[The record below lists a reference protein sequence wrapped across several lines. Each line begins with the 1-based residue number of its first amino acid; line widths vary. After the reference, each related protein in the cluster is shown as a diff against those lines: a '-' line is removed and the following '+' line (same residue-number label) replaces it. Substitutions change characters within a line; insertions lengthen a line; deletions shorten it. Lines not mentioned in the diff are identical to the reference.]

1 MDHALVSHYT
11 AITLSS
17 TSGLAVEDFAQSTS
31 PSSLL
36 GLPAEIL
43 QKIVIISRDTAL
55 FDAGFDLHTSASRTT
70 WSRESARLSPTGNEW
85 TAITHV
91 CRAIRD
97 LALAYAELWT
107 VIVLEAGI
115 EWSLAAE
122 QRSRH
127 LPLTIAVCSTK
138 FGLIRVGKT
147 FTRLLDR
154 VLPRLEVLSLRPISD
169 GILQQ
174 LPDVFV
180 GRSMPMLTSL
190 DLDHYSFSLGW
201 SAGPFYNV
209 RRLRLARPRFGGR
222 EEGTPLFNMLRQM
235 PLLEEVT
242 IVHPPWLEDGAPI
255 FAGASVTHPSL
266 RTLAITGRC
275 AVSASLRLLAN
286 ISLPSSV
293 LDISSDTSTI
303 LTQHTTFMSH
313 LQQLLPYLQR
323 FWTQIRTPCMQNSHQ
338 LSGQEVQIDHVTAR
352 VWSSGSQGPV
362 LEMERPGAGRVLR
375 LCFRGSSTEYLPAFI
390 SVSAAL
396 LPLYALTQIHIDNW
410 IILRVVASLVSGV
423 CRVLIFEPATVNGA
437 WVPPD
442 NCALE
447 SLERA
452 VFVATRTTP
461 SVEPISLLGWLQA
474 REDAG
479 LRRLQ
484 ALEFRG
490 CVRSEDPEH
499 LAAIQAIGTL
509 VDSVEWKDQGDSSCV
524 RRIIAWTRS
533 SLDADKEARYPQQ
546 RTEGDAHSRVQKR
559 PRRG

>member
-1 MDHALVSHYT
+1 MDHALVPHH
-11 AITLSS
+11 AAMTLSS
-17 TSGLAVEDFAQSTS
+17 TSGLAIEDFPQST
-31 PSSLL
+31 PRSSLL

-43 QKIVIISRDTAL
+43 QKIMIVSRDNAL
-55 FDAGFDLHTSASRTT
+55 VDAGFELHTSAGRTT

-97 LALAYAELWT
+97 LALVYAELWT

-115 EWSLAAE
+115 GWSLAAE

-127 LPLTIAVCSTK
+127 LPLTIAVCSTR
-138 FGLIRVGKT
+138 FGRIRVAKT

-154 VLPRLEVLSLRPISD
+154 VLPRLEVLSLRPTSE
-169 GILQQ
+169 GGLQQ

-180 GRSMPMLTSL
+180 GRSMPMLMSL
-190 DLDHYSFSLGW
+190 DLDYHLFSRGW
-201 SAGPFYNV
+201 SAGPFCNV
-209 RRLRLARPRFGGR
+209 RRLRLANPRFGGGDQ
-222 EEGTPLFNMLRQM
+222 EGPPFFNMLRQM

-242 IVHPPWLEDGAPI
+242 IVQPPWLEDEAPI
-255 FAGASVTHPSL
+255 FVGAFVTHPSL

-303 LTQHTTFMSH
+303 STQHTTFMSH
-313 LQQLLPYLQR
+313 LQQLSPYFQR

-338 LSGQEVQIDHVTAR
+338 LSGQEVQVDHVTAR
-352 VWSSGSQGPV
+352 VWSSGFQGPV

-375 LCFRGSSTEYLPAFI
+375 LCFRGSSTEYLPAFV
-390 SVSAAL
+390 SVSVAL

-410 IILRVVASLVSGV
+410 ISLRAVASLVSGV
-423 CRVLIFEPATVNGA
+423 CRVLIFEPATVNGV
-437 WVPPD
+437 WLPRD
-442 NCALE
+442 SCALV

-461 SVEPISLLGWLQA
+461 SVEPISLLDWLQA

-479 LRRLQ
+479 LRPLQ

-490 CVRSEDPEH
+490 CSKTGDSKY
-499 LAAIQAIGTL
+499 LAAIQEIGTL
-509 VDSVEWKDQGDSSCV
+509 VDSVEWKD
-524 RRIIAWTRS
+524 
-533 SLDADKEARYPQQ
+533 
-546 RTEGDAHSRVQKR
+546 
-559 PRRG
+559 